1 MKRLLSI
8 LITLLFISS
17 SFAQQI
23 IQKGGDRVN
32 SYTKTDQAIKA
43 EILLENGKNEK
54 VPIQLTVAMANMNQ
68 EDIDLVTNW
77 TTIITIN
84 TKAKYTCSNKTTY
97 SPMSIF
103 MYKSEDG
110 EIGGQLK
117 GVAENSYGGEGD
129 ISIMFSFEDG
139 EIKL

>member
-1 MKRLLSI
+1 MKRIFSI
-8 LITLLFISS
+8 LITLLFISPL
-17 SFAQQI
+17 FAQQI

-54 VPIQLTVAMANMNQ
+54 VPVQLTVAMANMNQ

-77 TTIITIN
+77 SSIIDIN
-84 TKAKYTCSNKTTY
+84 IKAKYTCSNKTTY
-97 SPMSIF
+97 VPMSIF

-117 GVAENSYGGEGD
+117 GVAKNAYGGEGD
-129 ISIMFSFEDG
+129 ISIMFSFENG
-139 EIKL
+139 EVKF